1 MKPRWDTPHDARREI
16 GIVVLLELINVLIVI
31 AGLLP
36 WEGQFS
42 SPGPW
47 IALTAQF
54 VVTPFFLWRR
64 EFPTVVGSTA
74 LATVLVVTLC
84 APARADG
91 SFPLL
96 LSYDAWLPFVAS
108 LTSNTVIHFGGRSRR
123 GRIVW
128 ALLIVVTVV
137 AIRPWD
143 LRLAVIYGGLGLAA
157 VPALL
162 GAYLAARSRLIRELR
177 DRAVRAERDRALA
190 AGQARTQER
199 IRLAADLHDVVT
211 HRISLMVLQAGAVRM
226 STADPGVRISA
237 EELRTVGCEALEEL
251 RDMIGVLRIQA
262 KETP

>member
-1 MKPRWDTPHDARREI
+1 MKPRWDTPHDARWEI
-16 GIVVLLELINVLIVI
+16 GLVVALELINVLVLIT
-31 AGLLP
+31 GLLP
-36 WEGQFS
+36 WEGRFS

-47 IALTAQF
+47 IAILVQF
-54 VVTPFFLWRR
+54 LVTPIFLWRR
-64 EFPTVVGSTA
+64 AFPTVIGSIA
-74 LATVLVVTLC
+74 MVTVLVVTLC
-84 APARADG
+84 APVRAG
-91 SFPLL
+91 GGFPLL
-96 LSYDAWLPFVAS
+96 LSYDAWLPFVGS
-108 LTSNTVIHFGGRSRR
+108 LTSNTLIHFGGRSRR
-123 GRIVW
+123 GWIVW
-128 ALLIVVTVV
+128 GLLVVVTAV

-143 LRLAVIYGGLGLAA
+143 LQLGVVYGGVGLAA

-177 DRAVRAERDRALA
+177 DRAERAERDRALA

-226 STADPGVRISA
+226 STADPAVRSSA

-262 KETP
+262 RETP